1 MHLNLWTTAANFQR
15 AYPVWMEG
23 PFLELSPEQV
33 DNDVATWWRQ
43 MYKMG
48 KALVG
53 LEGPLQV
60 VAHVKLK
67 LDEFKAHLPLIHAM
81 LNPGMR
87 ERHWRK
93 VKDDAGRS
101 VQPNEMSTLHSL
113 IEQQVLPLPLPPTPA
128 PTPTPTPTPTPH
140 PTPTPTPTPHQ
151 EGERL
156 RHARELLGEAAAEGW
171 RENQAR

>member
-1 MHLNLWTTAANFQR
+1 MLEVHLNLWTTAANFQR
-15 AYPVWMEG
+15 AYPVWMDG

-43 MYKMG
+43 LYKMG

-67 LDEFKAHLPLIHAM
+67 LEEFKAHLPLIHAM

-113 IEQQVLPLPLPPTPA
+113 IEQQVGDHLAVIQEASETASKEHSLEKALDRMLGA
-128 PTPTPTPTPTPH
+128 P
-140 PTPTPTPTPHQ
+140 
-151 EGERL
+151 
-156 RHARELLGEAAAEGW
+156 EAH
-171 RENQAR
+171 